1 MQWILLILAALP
13 AAGQALVPAV
23 CAGCHNS
30 LNAMGGL
37 DLAAL
42 PRRFEDRSVRERW
55 IRVYDRV
62 AKGEMP
68 PKGVAFSAA
77 QRAAMLDPL
86 RRAIY
91 EADHA
96 EVVCDGRGSLRRLNR
111 DEYEQN
117 LRDVLKLPDLDIR
130 DMLPEDREGHRF
142 NKAAETLDMSR
153 VQLTAYLAAAALAV
167 ALGRLAGLPDQR
179 LAALAHAAH
188 RRFQKGAGSGVDVE
202 TSLFGGLA
210 AMRRGPA
217 GLSVAPL
224 QLPPGLRIAVLHA
237 GEAANTRTMLANL
250 AVARAAALPGVETAL
265 ASMAET
271 AEASVAAIVAGDVSD
286 FLTLVARFAEAER
299 VLSAAAALPIMS
311 ASVERCIEV
320 AARAGWVAKPSGAG
334 GGDIVVA
341 FADGL
346 EPTEGLAASAES
358 ARIPLLLPRLAPAG
372 ALGTRPH

>member
-62 AKGEMP
+62 VKGEMP

-96 EVVCDGRGSLRRLNR
+96 EVVRDGRGSLRRLNR

-153 VQLTAYLAAAALAV
+153 TVNRGAALAI
-167 ALGRLAGLPDQR
+167 AFMGLRYRMSAKRAYELGFVTELVPPDQ
-179 LAALAHAAH
+179 
-188 RRFQKGAGSGVDVE
+188 
-202 TSLFGGLA
+202 
-210 AMRRGPA
+210 
-217 GLSVAPL
+217 
-224 QLPPGLRIAVLHA
+224 
-237 GEAANTRTMLANL
+237 
-250 AVARAAALPGVETAL
+250 
-265 ASMAET
+265 
-271 AEASVAAIVAGDVSD
+271 
-286 FLTLVARFAEAER
+286 
-299 VLSAAAALPIMS
+299 
-311 ASVERCIEV
+311 
-320 AARAGWVAKPSGAG
+320 
-334 GGDIVVA
+334 
-341 FADGL
+341 
-346 EPTEGLAASAES
+346 
-358 ARIPLLLPRLAPAG
+358 LLPRAMEIAKTIVEYSAPLAVQG
-372 ALGTRPH
+372 AKANIWQGFNMPTDQAMVYTRIFLNQVRFQTEDAKEGPKAFVEKRKPVWLGR